1 MSLQKKATDNLV
13 QQLLNQIGDHAHV
26 IGPGARVDVLDSI
39 YVGRLID
46 LLEEA
51 FPGTPSAV
59 FHKVNPSLI
68 VMTRDLSPP
77 NTSVV
82 RFTDSR
88 LRIPDLTPG
97 QKRDWSDM
105 YGPLTRSKLIRGKHL
120 DADLL
125 HCQLIFTSQFFA
137 PRSLVAWAKLAR
149 EFARMTAA
157 WVDLKKVS
165 GLQQKYV
172 ENEGT
177 DSHLIFPRLVESRG
191 EEEVDLELAPL

>member
-97 QKRDWSDM
+97 QKRDWSEVHRTTCQKCTGDARVAM
-105 YGPLTRSKLIRGKHL
+105 CNLPSAPPQLGSLLCRSE
-120 DADLL
+120 
-125 HCQLIFTSQFFA
+125 
-137 PRSLVAWAKLAR
+137 P
-149 EFARMTAA
+149 
-157 WVDLKKVS
+157 
-165 GLQQKYV
+165 
-172 ENEGT
+172 
-177 DSHLIFPRLVESRG
+177 
-191 EEEVDLELAPL
+191 